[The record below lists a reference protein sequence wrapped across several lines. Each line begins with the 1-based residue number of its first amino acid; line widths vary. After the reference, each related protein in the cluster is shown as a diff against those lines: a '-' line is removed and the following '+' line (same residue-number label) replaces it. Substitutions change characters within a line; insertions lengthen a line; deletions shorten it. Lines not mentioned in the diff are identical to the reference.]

1 MAETRDALYAML
13 DRYLAALVAQDPG
26 QVPWAPGA
34 RSSENN
40 VQLAIGDGLWGTC
53 VGLGDY
59 RLRFADVEQGQ
70 VGYFGQIREPLAE
83 SLFALR
89 LRVIDERV
97 AEAECLV
104 LRLDDEG
111 FKLPQAAPI
120 DKPLFQEALPPERRR
135 PRARLRSIADGY
147 FDTLQLNDG
156 ALFTHFHPECNRIEN
171 GYQTTNNSQATV
183 LPNARLGC
191 AEQFRL
197 GIYRY
202 DDRLRARRYPLIDEE
217 RGLVLAAGFIDHRG
231 RLGRYSLTD
240 GRVADSPIRRPHTFH
255 LIELFKIDDGLIR
268 QIEAVFITVPY
279 HMPSAW

>member
-1 MAETRDALYAML
+1 MTQERDALYAML
-13 DRYLAALVAQDPG
+13 DRYLAALIAQDPG

-34 RSSENN
+34 RCSENN

-53 VGLGDY
+53 TGLGDY
-59 RLRFADVEQGQ
+59 RLRFADPEQGQ
-70 VGYFGQIREPLAE
+70 VGCFGQIREPLAE

-89 LRVIDERV
+89 LQVTDQCV

-111 FKLPQAAPI
+111 FKLPQAAPV
-120 DKPLFQEALPPERRR
+120 DKPIFQETLPPERRR
-135 PRARLRSIADGY
+135 PRARLLSIADGY

-156 ALFTHFHPECNRIEN
+156 SLFTHFHPDCNRIEN
-171 GYQTTNNSQATV
+171 GFQTTNNPDATV

-202 DDRLRARRYPLIDEE
+202 DDRLRARRFPLIDEE

-231 RLGRYSLTD
+231 RLGRYALTD
-240 GRVADSPIRRPHTFH
+240 GRIVDSPIRRPHTFH
-255 LIELFKIDDGLIR
+255 LLELFKIDDGLIR